1 MGRTRKLFRTGYRTT
16 NRSSCNVSV
25 RKPEALLNWVD
36 EGMIWRALCY
46 GLLGHP
52 PLFSALLSS
61 FACQ

>member
-25 RKPEALLNWVD
+25 RKRGALLNWVD
-36 EGMIWRALCY
+36 EGMIWRTSRY
-46 GLLGHP
+46 GSGHP

-61 FACQ
+61 FACP